1 MAKNQAEDDDFWAPS
16 MQPKPDDGVFF
27 TPTPQLKAVSMGV
40 ALAGDKWQH
49 DRIQFLG
56 VS

>member
-1 MAKNQAEDDDFWAPS
+1 MAYQAEDDDFWAPS

-49 DRIQFLG
+49 DRIQLLG

>member
-1 MAKNQAEDDDFWAPS
+1 MVSYQAEDDDFWAPS
-16 MQPKPDDGVFF
+16 MQPKPDDGVW

-49 DRIQFLG
+49 DRIQLLG